1 MSKTLSELV
10 SAAMADA
17 TSTMKV
23 ASAEDAEQSE
33 PVGDDFL
40 GSILGIEEQPRTQAQ
55 PEAAATKVSALQEV
69 LDTAAY
75 ATKLAEALDRV
86 GPVVTKLASEGG
98 NPEVVESGHNT
109 PGAVPKAKSTAHTYI
124 DARPPKDE
132 TIMGSPGGVETNMK
146 DFGTPD
152 WTKNKEA
159 SLRLLKAKVA
169 SAEQFER
176 IGQTKIAADLY
187 AEVEAGYKKLAEADP
202 SPSQESNHVSKVPGN
217 AEAIALTKA
226 QARDKTT
233 AEAREFMMESPK
245 VDNAVA
251 PHIKTTTGVKTSAA
265 EILREKK
272 AGVLDAQAELNRTMR
287 ESSAVQGGSAGVGGA
302 LIGGAL
308 GTRLALGSKF
318 PSKEV
323 TRKALLKG
331 GIPGAVLGAGALGA
345 LGVAGARSER
355 RVADRLREEG
365 RKEKTSSLEETQALL
380 ERLEAHAQSKTASAE
395 DIANIEVMINY
406 ANTHGLEALHE
417 VLEQA

>member
-109 PGAVPKAKSTAHTYI
+109 PGAVPKAKSTAHAYI

-202 SPSQESNHVSKVPGN
+202 SPSQESNHVSKVPGS

-272 AGVLDAQAELNRTMR
+272 A
-287 ESSAVQGGSAGVGGA
+287 SWSALGGA
-302 LIGGAL
+302 LSPIGGAIGGAVEGAEGRKGVTALKGGAGSLGGAIAGSVLGHPLGPAGSVIGTLGGGAL
-308 GTRLALGSKF
+308 GAHYATKKERELAQSMK
-318 PSKEV
+318 K
-323 TRKALLKG
+323 
-331 GIPGAVLGAGALGA
+331 
-345 LGVAGARSER
+345 
-355 RVADRLREEG
+355 
-365 RKEKTSSLEETQALL
+365 KEKKKTSGLEETQALL

-395 DIANIEVMINY
+395 AIANIEVMINY